1 MKINVTLF
9 WLSSLYSSLTNDR
22 KTRPQDSIW
31 CCRKLK
37 NYSKTLDRFRTCS
50 STCLLQLVL
59 NCNQPVK
66 NVKLPLKLCKFLS
79 EKSESKCYFDKIMG
93 HQLYQ
98 HSFPCECFFGKKHP
112 KTSAII
118 DHILLEGHNAP
129 YDGFSIF
136 ILGAIKISVQFIN
149 NSSNQKL
156 LW

>member
-1 MKINVTLF
+1 MKEKHLRRIVFGVAEN
-9 WLSSLYSSLTNDR
+9 WR
-22 KTRPQDSIW
+22 II
-31 CCRKLK
+31 
-37 NYSKTLDRFRTCS
+37 SKTLDRFRTCS

-66 NVKLPLKLCKFLS
+66 NVKLLLKLCKFLN